1 MLESLIEGAFL
12 LARWDT
18 FGIMALGLFLG
29 MFVGA
34 LPGFTTVMAMAL
46 VLPISFFLH
55 PLVGIPFL
63 IGVYKGGIYGGSIP
77 AILIGVPGTGASI
90 ATTID
95 GPALVRKG
103 KGKKALEIALFA
115 SVFGDL
121 SSDVIT
127 LFLIV
132 PIAMIALLIGPPE
145 LSAIIVLALIV
156 IAASSAGNLMKG
168 LVMASL
174 GIMLSMVG
182 QDPID
187 FIPRFTFGTSALIS
201 GLPLLPMMIGLFAI
215 PEILGVIERAAVSGE
230 VSGKE
235 AQAVATTGERLLF
248 SEFRACFR
256 SIVRSTAIGTVMGM
270 MPGVGQSVA
279 AFAGYAAA
287 KRNSKHPETF
297 GKGDIEGVAAPEA
310 ANNAVNGPTLVPLL
324 TLGIPGDKVTAILL
338 GAFMAHG
345 LRPGP
350 SLMTDHG
357 PEVFALLLAMILAN
371 VLFIGIAYVCI
382 PLFARI
388 VTLRRFY
395 LVPII
400 VLVAFAGSY
409 VYRSDA
415 FDLQILVIFGVVGYC
430 ARKLEFDVVPL
441 VMGFILGPELEYTI
455 AQTTIMARGDFLAF
469 LFTERYAAGILYTMI
484 IAALAY
490 FGYRALTRKAPVTD
504 DIVAVGNDVGQKL
517 ER

>member
-1 MLESLIEGAFL
+1 MLESLIDGALL

-77 AILIGVPGTGASI
+77 AILISVPGTGASI
-90 ATTID
+90 ATTLD
-95 GPALVRKG
+95 GPPLARKG

-145 LSAIIVLALIV
+145 LSAIIILALIV
-156 IAASSAGNLMKG
+156 IAASSVGNLMKG

-174 GIMLSMVG
+174 GIMLSMIG
-182 QDPID
+182 QDPVD
-187 FIPRFTFGTSALIS
+187 YIPRFTFGSTELIS

-215 PEILGVIERAAVSGE
+215 PEILGAIERAAVSGE
-230 VSGKE
+230 VSG
-235 AQAVATTGERLLF
+235 AATRLVATTGERLRF
-248 SEFRACFR
+248 SEFRSCLR
-256 SIVRSTAIGTVMGM
+256 TIIRSTGIGTVMGM
-270 MPGVGQSVA
+270 LPGVGQSVA

-287 KRNSKHPETF
+287 KKNSKHPENF
-297 GKGDIEGVAAPEA
+297 GKGELEGVAAAEA
-310 ANNAVNGPTLVPLL
+310 ANNSVNGPTLVPLL

-350 SLMTDHG
+350 SLMTDHA

-371 VLFIGIAYVCI
+371 VLFLGIAYVCI

-388 VTLRRFY
+388 VTLKRYY

-415 FDLQILVIFGVVGYC
+415 FDLQILVLFGVIGYA

-441 VMGFILGPELEYTI
+441 VMGFILGPELEFTI
-455 AQTTIMARGDFLAF
+455 AQTTIMARGEFLTF
-469 LFTERYAAGILYTMI
+469 LFTDRFAAGVLYSL
-484 IAALAY
+484 IAIALAF
-490 FGYRALTRKAPVTD
+490 FGYRALTGRSRGSEGPLGVGDETSQSTD
-504 DIVAVGNDVGQKL
+504 
-517 ER
+517 R

>member
-1 MLESLIEGAFL
+1 MLESLIDGAFL
-12 LARWDT
+12 LLRWDT

-46 VLPISFFLH
+46 VLPISFFMH

-90 ATTID
+90 ATTLD
-95 GPALVRKG
+95 GPALAKKG

-115 SVFGDL
+115 SVLGDL

-156 IAASSAGNLMKG
+156 VAASSVGNLMKG
-168 LVMASL
+168 LVMACL
-174 GIMLSMVG
+174 GVMLAMIG
-182 QDPID
+182 QDPVD
-187 FIPRFTFGTSALIS
+187 YVPRFTFGSSQLAS

-215 PEILGVIERAAVSGE
+215 PEILGAIERAAVSGD
-230 VSGKE
+230 VSG
-235 AQAVATTGERLLF
+235 AAARMVATTGERLKF
-248 SEFRACFR
+248 SEFRACFKT
-256 SIVRSTAIGTVMGM
+256 IMRSTGIGTALGIL
-270 MPGVGQSVA
+270 PGVGQSVA

-287 KRNSKHPETF
+287 KKNSKHPENF
-297 GKGDIEGVAAPEA
+297 GKGELEGIAAPEA

-350 SLMTDHG
+350 TLMTDHG
-357 PEVFALLLAMILAN
+357 SEVFALLLAMILAN
-371 VLFIGIAYVCI
+371 ILFVAIAYFCI

-388 VTLRRFY
+388 VTLKRFY

-415 FDLQILVIFGVVGYC
+415 FDLQILVLFGVIGYL

-455 AQTTIMARGDFLAF
+455 AQTTIMARGDFLEF
-469 LFTERYAAGILYTMI
+469 LFTERYIAAGLYSTI
-484 IAALAY
+484 IIFLAV
-490 FGYRALTRKAPVTD
+490 FGYRAFTRKAKKSEGFLPISD
-504 DIVAVGNDVGQKL
+504 G
-517 ER
+517 

>member
-1 MLESLIEGAFL
+1 MWESLIDGAFL
-12 LARWDT
+12 LLRWDT
-18 FGIMALGLFLG
+18 FGIMAVGLFLG

-46 VLPISFFLH
+46 VLPISFFMH

-95 GPALVRKG
+95 GPALARKG
-103 KGKKALEIALFA
+103 KGKKALEMALFA

-156 IAASSAGNLMKG
+156 VAASSVGNLMKG
-168 LVMASL
+168 LVMACL
-174 GIMLSMVG
+174 GVMLAMIG
-182 QDPID
+182 QDPVD
-187 FIPRFTFGTSALIS
+187 YIPRFTFGSSQLVS

-215 PEILGVIERAAVSGE
+215 PEILGAIERAAVSGE
-230 VSGKE
+230 VSG
-235 AQAVATTGERLLF
+235 AAARMVATTGERLRF
-248 SEFRACFR
+248 SEFRACFK
-256 SIVRSTAIGTVMGM
+256 SIVRSTGIGTVLGIL
-270 MPGVGQSVA
+270 PGVGQSVA

-287 KRNSKHPETF
+287 KKNSKHPETF
-297 GKGDIEGVAAPEA
+297 GKGDLEGVAAPEA

-357 PEVFALLLAMILAN
+357 AEVFALLLAMILAN
-371 VLFIGIAYVCI
+371 VLFLGLAYFCI

-388 VTLRRFY
+388 VTLKRFY

-409 VYRSDA
+409 VYRSDS
-415 FDLQILVIFGVVGYC
+415 FDLQILVLFGIIGYC

-441 VMGFILGPELEYTI
+441 VMGFILGPELEYSI
-455 AQTTIMARGDFLAF
+455 AQTTIMARGEFLTF
-469 LFTERYAAGILYTMI
+469 LFTERYIAAGLYTTI
-484 IAALAY
+484 VVALAY
-490 FGYRALTRKAPVTD
+490 FGYRAFTRKPKKSEGWMPVGD
-504 DIVAVGNDVGQKL
+504 DLG
-517 ER
+517 